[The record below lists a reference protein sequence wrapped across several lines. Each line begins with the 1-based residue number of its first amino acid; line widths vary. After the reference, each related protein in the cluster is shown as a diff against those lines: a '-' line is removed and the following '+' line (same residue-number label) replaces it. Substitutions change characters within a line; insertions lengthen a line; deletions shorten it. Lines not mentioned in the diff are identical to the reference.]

1 MTGHLPESFLPRDDN
16 SSSTGDS
23 GYNSQSD
30 ATRRLT
36 SATEDYQ
43 TRSSEESR
51 SRIVEPFLGNSMY
64 SPSLSPDSQS
74 AFHGSQSDVN
84 QMLLPPAT
92 GDSDIGDNAFGMS
105 DFANYSTG
113 QGYSQFDGSA
123 LRFFT
128 PTSEVD
134 VTQGWTSDAQTFSA
148 PFAVRAVD
156 ANTSFSAPFA
166 DRAVDAN
173 AFLPFR
179 QTPQMSRD
187 TISQPYYPPYVYQS
201 QDALRSNFGVPVNS
215 NQRRPRA
222 RRPQLDTT
230 SLSLD
235 TASESTPLSAGQH
248 DPRRT
253 SNTDQV
259 FRSFMS
265 ASIMSPTCSV
275 ISNPQH
281 ASIAESD
288 FTEQSTHFIDI
299 SKSVYRNTPKLQ
311 R

>member
-1 MTGHLPESFLPRDDN
+1 MTGHPPESYLPRDDIVSN
-16 SSSTGDS
+16 SSSTADS

-30 ATRRLT
+30 AARRLT
-36 SATEDYQ
+36 GATEGYQ

-51 SRIVEPFLGNSMY
+51 SRMVGPFLGNSMC
-64 SPSLSPDSQS
+64 SPSLGPDSQH

-84 QMLLPPAT
+84 QMLRPPAT
-92 GDSDIGDNAFGMS
+92 GDSDIGDNPFGMS
-105 DFANYSTG
+105 DYANYSTG
-113 QGYSQFDGSA
+113 QGYSQFDSSA
-123 LRFFT
+123 PPRFFT

-134 VTQGWTSDAQTFSA
+134 FAQSWTSDAQTFSA
-148 PFAVRAVD
+148 PFAVCAVD

-173 AFLPFR
+173 AFFPFR

-187 TISQPYYPPYVYQS
+187 TYPPYVYQS
-201 QDALRSNFGVPVNS
+201 QDALRSNFGVPANS

-248 DPRRT
+248 DSRRT

-259 FRSFMS
+259 FRSFIS
-265 ASIMSPTCSV
+265 ASIMSPTCSI

-299 SKSVYRNTPKLQ
+299 SKSVYRNTSKLQ

>member
-1 MTGHLPESFLPRDDN
+1 MTGHLSESFLPRDDI
-16 SSSTGDS
+16 SSSTADS

-36 SATEDYQ
+36 SATEGYQ

-64 SPSLSPDSQS
+64 SPSSPDSQS

-84 QMLLPPAT
+84 QMLLPAAT

-105 DFANYSTG
+105 DYANYSTG
-113 QGYSQFDGSA
+113 QGYSQFDGSG

-134 VTQGWTSDAQTFSA
+134 VTQSWTPDAQTFSA
-148 PFAVRAVD
+148 PFAV
-156 ANTSFSAPFA
+156 
-166 DRAVDAN
+166 RAVDAN

-201 QDALRSNFGVPVNS
+201 QDAPRSNFGVPVNS
-215 NQRRPRA
+215 NQRRPSA
-222 RRPQLDTT
+222 HRPQLDTT

-248 DPRRT
+248 DSRRT

-299 SKSVYRNTPKLQ
+299 SKSVYRNTSKLQ